1 MSKSLFRIFSSCGIT
16 DRIFLLRDSKLA
28 TVLGFSIKEVLSAI
42 RPAFVVT
49 LGDVCCETGGGIL
62 IAADLS
68 QHMHQRVFGEL

>member
-1 MSKSLFRIFSSCGIT
+1 MSKSLFRIFSSCEIT

-42 RPAFVVT
+42 RPAFVIT
-49 LGDVCCETGGGIL
+49 LGDVGIL